1 MRTDDLELDAADREL
16 LDRVQRDARVS
27 AELIGADLGL
37 SAATVQ
43 RRLKRMREAGV
54 IVREVAQIDPKAVG
68 MAMTFVVAVELER
81 ERADIL
87 DAFRRKA
94 NADANVQQ
102 CYYVTG
108 EADFFL
114 VVVARDMD
122 DFEQIA
128 GRLFQQDANV
138 RRFRTSVV
146 MGRSKVGLSVP
157 VKR

>member
-1 MRTDDLELDAADREL
+1 MRVDDLELDAADREL
-16 LDRVQRDARVS
+16 LERVQRDARVS
-27 AELIGADLGL
+27 AEAIGADLGL

-68 MAMTFVVAVELER
+68 LAMTFVVAVELER

-146 MGRSKVGLSVP
+146 MGQSKVGLSIP
-157 VKR
+157 VMR

>member
-1 MRTDDLELDAADREL
+1 MRVDDLELDAADREL

-27 AELIGADLGL
+27 AEAIGADLGL

-122 DFEQIA
+122 DFERIA

-146 MGRSKVGLSVP
+146 MGQSKVGLSVP

>member
-1 MRTDDLELDAADREL
+1 MRPDDIELDAADREL
-16 LDRVQRDARVS
+16 LERVQRDARVS
-27 AELIGADLGL
+27 AEAIGADLGL

-54 IVREVAQIDPKAVG
+54 IVCEVAQIDPKAVG

-146 MGRSKVGLSVP
+146 MGQSKVGLSVP
-157 VKR
+157 VRR

>member
-1 MRTDDLELDAADREL
+1 MRTDDLELDASDREL

-157 VKR
+157 VRR

>member
-1 MRTDDLELDAADREL
+1 MRPDDIELDAADREL

-27 AELIGADLGL
+27 AEVIGADLGL

-122 DFEQIA
+122 DFERIA

-157 VKR
+157 VSR